1 MNSKLWTL
9 NLLAAGILLL
19 PGCSTNPPHK
29 PLGLAVQEMMQAQTQ
44 NPDAVDQ
51 HGPMRMD
58 GEKAHKVIT
67 GYRGEA
73 QSASGIAGDIEID
86 IGN

>member
-1 MNSKLWTL
+1 MNSKIWTL

-19 PGCSTNPPHK
+19 PGCSTNPPHE